1 MSRLDVE
8 AALDVDLVLAGELG
22 EEGQEAVTGRPSGE
36 TATGRPG
43 LAGRTAP
50 GKPGWGGR
58 VATGRPGQEGRVVTG
73 RPGGRDGVAPGRP
86 VQGGLGCGAEE
97 VITFISG
104 WSLGGGYGNVTGMW
118 GRGEEKAVTGPE
130 GMEQVLGSSV
140 NRCFSWCLAAR
151 RRDLALSPGP
161 RWRG

>member
-1 MSRLDVE
+1 MSRLDVG

-22 EEGQEAVTGRPSGE
+22 EEGQEAVTGRPGGE

-50 GKPGWGGR
+50 GKPGWGGK
-58 VATGRPGQEGRVVTG
+58 VTTGRPGQEGGVVTG
-73 RPGGRDGVAPGRP
+73 RPGGEI
-86 VQGGLGCGAEE
+86 GLNLEGQCLEGED
-97 VITFISG
+97 VGSFHWG
-104 WSLGGGYGNVTGMW
+104 SLGGGYKKVTGMW
-118 GRGEEKAVTGPE
+118 GGGREVAVTGPE

-151 RRDLALSPGP
+151 RRDLALSPRP
-161 RWRG
+161 WWRR